1 MKTILFI
8 LCFTFSFSFYHNLK
22 IGIEVI
28 NNFQYYYSTL
38 SKAVDEMI
46 KIKSNS
52 ENKNN
57 SKNDEDWNELKNYIK
72 TIIKFLGNYENE
84 KEKINKLKELLDRLE
99 NFDHLSTILGG
110 AVFVGER
117 VTNNFIKNAGK
128 SISDMQKT
136 FCNENM
142 CSIPTKKMKDTIGSI
157 SQNYQFTKNVGNIF
171 TGLGIIGQGYSFYS
185 NFNQKFKKCNNKN
198 ADAAAKALLET
209 GANTAKNLA
218 SSYFGTA
225 LGTLIPVPIVGPA
238 LGGIIGNYVGNLLN
252 SQIDIDC

>member
-1 MKTILFI
+1 M
-8 LCFTFSFSFYHNLK
+8 
-22 IGIEVI
+22 I
-28 NNFQYYYSTL
+28 NNFQYYYSSL
-38 SKAVDEMI
+38 SKAVDEII

-128 SISDMQKT
+128 SIRDMQKT
-136 FCNENM
+136 FCNEK
-142 CSIPTKKMKDTIGSI
+142 CAVFQLKKWKI
-157 SQNYQFTKNVGNIF
+157 Q
-171 TGLGIIGQGYSFYS
+171 
-185 NFNQKFKKCNNKN
+185 
-198 ADAAAKALLET
+198 
-209 GANTAKNLA
+209 
-218 SSYFGTA
+218 
-225 LGTLIPVPIVGPA
+225 
-238 LGGIIGNYVGNLLN
+238 
-252 SQIDIDC
+252 